1 MPGRC
6 RRVVPALLLALAA
19 CGGSANTPTAP
30 AVTTTSV
37 TVTTAA
43 NAPATL
49 APGETR
55 QLVATSV
62 QSNGAT
68 VDVTNIAAWQT
79 SAPAIAV
86 VSPAGVLTAVA
97 EGGSDVTAR
106 YNTASGTLRAEVR
119 PTCTVSVTPPS
130 ASFSA
135 FGGSATITVSVNSP
149 SCRWSARSDAAW
161 FPFVLDAA
169 TPGSGTFTYQLPA
182 NSTAASRTAAL
193 TIESSTGLK
202 AAHAIAEDKP
212 LGCSYVTV
220 PQEISFTASGGTG
233 QFTVV
238 TTPGDCQWNLV
249 NGVAALGVSITAGF
263 SGFGN
268 GLVRYSVQAHTRT
281 VDADGYL
288 EIAGLSG
295 LNPNGRHHVVILKR

>member
-1 MPGRC
+1 MHARGLRDIGPR
-6 RRVVPALLLALAA
+6 
-19 CGGSANTPTAP
+19 
-30 AVTTTSV
+30 
-37 TVTTAA
+37 
-43 NAPATL
+43 L
-49 APGETR
+49 AP
-55 QLVATSV
+55 
-62 QSNGAT
+62 
-68 VDVTNIAAWQT
+68 
-79 SAPAIAV
+79 
-86 VSPAGVLTAVA
+86 
-97 EGGSDVTAR
+97 
-106 YNTASGTLRAEVR
+106 RAEVR

>member
-1 MPGRC
+1 MSRRC
-6 RRVVPALLLALAA
+6 KVLVPALFTALAA
-19 CGGSANTPTAP
+19 CSGRASTPTAP

-37 TVTTAA
+37 TVAAAA
-43 NAPATL
+43 NAGTTL

-62 QSNGAT
+62 QSNGT
-68 VDVTNIAAWQT
+68 TLDVTNLATWQT
-79 SAPAIAV
+79 SAPAV
-86 VSPAGVLTAVA
+86 AGVSSGGLVTALA
-97 EGGSDVTAR
+97 EGSVDVTAR
-106 YNTASGTLRAEVR
+106 YSSASGTLHADVR
-119 PTCTVSVTPPS
+119 PTCTVNVTPSS

-135 FGGSATITVSVNSP
+135 FGGSATVTVSVNSA
-149 SCRWSARSDAAW
+149 SCRWTARSDAAW
-161 FPFVLDAA
+161 FPFALDPAA
-169 TPGSGTFTYQLPA
+169 PGSGAFTYQLPS
-182 NSTAASRTAAL
+182 NSTAAARSASL
-193 TIESSTGLK
+193 TIETSTGQK
-202 AAHAIAEDKP
+202 AAHAIAEGQP

-220 PQEISFTASGGTG
+220 PEEISFTASGGTG

-238 TTPGDCQWNLV
+238 TTPDDCQWNLV
-249 NGVAALGVSITAGF
+249 NGVSALGVSITSGF
-263 SGFGN
+263 SGRGS